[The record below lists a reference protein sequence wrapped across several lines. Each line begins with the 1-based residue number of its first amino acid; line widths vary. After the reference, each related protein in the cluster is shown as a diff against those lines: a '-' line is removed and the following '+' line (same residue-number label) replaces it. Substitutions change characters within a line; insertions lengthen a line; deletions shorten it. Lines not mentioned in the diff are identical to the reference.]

1 MYEIILNSTILTITL
16 ISAGHFFS
24 KIILQNKIQL
34 EITYYGILG
43 IVFLSILSF
52 ILNLLAPLNEM
63 ISNFIFI
70 FIILNFFIIK
80 FKNKLQITN
89 FIKKI
94 IVLILLNILL
104 ISYSNYYDPD
114 GAWYHL
120 PFSRLINDYKII
132 LGSASLHPMFGSHSI
147 LQYFAASLHNS
158 LTGPDG
164 VLFVNSLIGAFFLMF
179 FYENIN

>member
-63 ISNFIFI
+63 IKV
-70 FIILNFFIIK
+70 IL
-80 FKNKLQITN
+80 
-89 FIKKI
+89 
-94 IVLILLNILL
+94 
-104 ISYSNYYDPD
+104 
-114 GAWYHL
+114 
-120 PFSRLINDYKII
+120 FSF
-132 LGSASLHPMFGSHSI
+132 S
-147 LQYFAASLHNS
+147 
-158 LTGPDG
+158 
-164 VLFVNSLIGAFFLMF
+164 
-179 FYENIN
+179 

>member
-70 FIILNFFIIK
+70 FIILNFLLLNLRIN
-80 FKNKLQITN
+80 FKL
-89 FIKKI
+89 
-94 IVLILLNILL
+94 LILLRRLL
-104 ISYSNYYDPD
+104 
-114 GAWYHL
+114 
-120 PFSRLINDYKII
+120 F
-132 LGSASLHPMFGSHSI
+132 
-147 LQYFAASLHNS
+147 
-158 LTGPDG
+158 
-164 VLFVNSLIGAFFLMF
+164 
-179 FYENIN
+179 